1 MRRQEQLIAR
11 IEQDILQRGLA
22 RGDRYLTTRE
32 VAKMLNVSTMSAG
45 RALQDL
51 AGRGIVERRQ
61 GAGTLIGRIP
71 REVEP
76 LEMRHVH
83 ILTPANYYNF
93 ETPLFQGLSAGL
105 HKALPFDSIQVT
117 FLPEY
122 DQTSFVR
129 ALLEQ
134 EDGRSGRSAFVLILS
149 SPQVQ
154 QIFLDFGAP
163 AVVLGSVYPGS
174 DTLPWTNFDAVGMGR
189 ALVAHF
195 AARGVTRVACL
206 LRDSMRYGDAELLDG
221 IQQAW
226 AESDLPGDA
235 LVLRFSPA
243 EPSPVGG
250 IVNALLDGPNPPGA
264 LLCRSFP
271 LARQALAALEA
282 RGLGLDAMPLGVAA
296 EPDGLE
302 PVIYPHVRD
311 GVSAEEHGLLAGEM
325 LKAVVEGKRPEP
337 FSRVLP
343 IELVMNKASRQSGEK
358 AYRRQLRET
367 VLVK

>member
-1 MRRQEQLIAR
+1 MRRQDQLIAR

-22 RGDRYLTTRE
+22 PGDRYLTTRE

-61 GAGTLIGRIP
+61 GAGTIIGRTP
-71 REVEP
+71 QEAAP
-76 LEMRHVH
+76 FEMRHVH

-105 HKALPFDSIQVT
+105 HQALPFDSIQVT

-122 DQTSFVR
+122 DQASFVR
-129 ALLEQ
+129 GMLEQ
-134 EDGRSGRSAFVLILS
+134 DTERSSRSAFVLILS

-154 QIFLDFGAP
+154 QIFLDYGAP
-163 AVVLGSVYPGS
+163 AVVLGSVYPGER
-174 DTLPWTNFDAVGMGR
+174 TLPWINFDAVGMGR
-189 ALVAHF
+189 ALVEHF
-195 AARGVTRVACL
+195 VARGVTRLACL
-206 LRDSMRYGDAELLDG
+206 LRDSMRYGDAEMLDG
-221 IQQAW
+221 IQGAW
-226 AESDLPGDA
+226 AKAGLPGDA

-243 EPSPVGG
+243 EASPVGG
-250 IVNALLDGPNPPGA
+250 IVNELIDGPHPPGA

-271 LARQALAALEA
+271 LARQALAALET
-282 RGLGLDAMPLGVAA
+282 RGLGMKDLPLGVAA

-302 PVIYPHVRD
+302 PAIYPHVRD

-325 LKAVVEGKRPEP
+325 LKAVAGGKRPDP

-343 IELVMNKASRQSGEK
+343 IELILSEASGHGGEK

-367 VLVK
+367 ALAE